1 MRILHISDTH
11 GKHVGLH
18 LSEADVPVLSG
29 DFTQKVE
36 WSEASC
42 FSGIL
47 QEMCETA
54 MPCR

>member
-18 LSEADVPVLSG
+18 LSEANVPVLSG